1 MLVFNDDKDRLD
13 KIIDYPLGRLIETE
27 KIFIQ
32 Q

>member
-1 MLVFNDDKDRLD
+1 MLLFKDDKARLA